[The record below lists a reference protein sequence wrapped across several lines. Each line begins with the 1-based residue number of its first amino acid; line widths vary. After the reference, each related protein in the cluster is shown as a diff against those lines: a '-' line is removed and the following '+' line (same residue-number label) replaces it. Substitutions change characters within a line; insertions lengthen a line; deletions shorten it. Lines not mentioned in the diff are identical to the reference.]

1 MVVRTCGHSLLTAL
15 VVLGK
20 LKGSHRQ
27 KVIKGKDILM
37 IEKEKGKKQTNREKK
52 KSKRTRE
59 IQWDLREQ

>member
-27 KVIKGKDILM
+27 KVIRGKDILM

-52 KSKRTRE
+52 E
-59 IQWDLREQ
+59 